1 MLPAGQYSTAARHG
15 DEATRGANT
24 RKRWVGNMPLRF
36 GAAAGLGSR
45 EEDNAVR
52 PPGFV
57 LVLVPPRSACMDG
70 RPAGVVD

>member
-1 MLPAGQYSTAARHG
+1 MVPAGQYSTAARHG

-57 LVLVPPRSACMDG
+57 LVLVPPRSACMGDRRG
-70 RPAGVVD
+70 